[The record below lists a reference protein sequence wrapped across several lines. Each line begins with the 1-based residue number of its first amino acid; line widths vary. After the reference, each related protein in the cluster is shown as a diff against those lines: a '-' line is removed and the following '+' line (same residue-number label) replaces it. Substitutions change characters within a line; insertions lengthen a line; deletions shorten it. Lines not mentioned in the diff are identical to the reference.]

1 MNARVAAIFSLSATI
16 VADGKE
22 EETFFGGRGVKE

>member
-16 VADGKE
+16 VADSKE
-22 EETFFGGRGVKE
+22 EEAFLGGRGVKE